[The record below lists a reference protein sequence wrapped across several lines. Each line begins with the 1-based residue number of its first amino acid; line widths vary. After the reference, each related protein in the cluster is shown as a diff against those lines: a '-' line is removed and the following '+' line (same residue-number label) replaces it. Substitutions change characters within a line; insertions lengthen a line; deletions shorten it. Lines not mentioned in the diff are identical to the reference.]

1 MVSREVSSQC
11 ASAVVRESRWRSR
24 RLLERPGSARGLRLQ
39 RQELAMALLVTSASG
54 ANGAGYGK
62 LLAFDEGGHA
72 LGPFSDD
79 DRIVDPRG
87 VGVKGALLFLNSGS
101 HR

>member
-1 MVSREVSSQC
+1 MV
-11 ASAVVRESRWRSR
+11 
-24 RLLERPGSARGLRLQ
+24 
-39 RQELAMALLVTSASG
+39 LLVTSAPG
-54 ANGAGYGK
+54 ANGAGHGK

-87 VGVKGALLFLNSGS
+87 VGVKAPCSFSTAARTAFWHSTARVASWGTAA
-101 HR
+101 R